1 MGMQNQ
7 RKVYGET
14 MVRLG
19 ATRSDLVMCEA
30 DLGKSTMSAMF
41 EAAYPDRHFEMGIA
55 EADMI
60 SFAAGLALAGKQ
72 PFANTFAVF
81 ASGRPYD
88 QIRTSV
94 CTARLNVRIVG
105 SSAGLSDYGD
115 GATHQA
121 IDDIAIMRVLPN
133 MTVLCPADGIEMERM
148 IETVVEYDG
157 GPVYIRSCRNDL
169 PDILPADY
177 KFEIGKPYMVRDGS
191 DATVFAMGKMVSVAL
206 SAADLLAAEGVS
218 LRVVNV
224 STLKPLDE
232 TLVVEMT
239 QGTRGVVVAEEHSVI
254 GGLTSAIA
262 YAIRNAGLP
271 LEAVAVMDQFG
282 QSAHTYEDLLTFYGL
297 TDTHIAEKVRT
308 VLAKA

>member
-19 ATRSDLVMCEA
+19 ATRPDIVMCEA
-30 DLGKSTMSAMF
+30 DLGKSTMSALF
-41 EAAYPDRHFEMGIA
+41 ETAYPDRHFEMGIA

-94 CTARLNVRIVG
+94 CTAKLNVRVVG
-105 SSAGLSDYGD
+105 SSSGLSDFGD
-115 GATHQA
+115 GATHQS
-121 IDDIAIMRVLPN
+121 IDDVAIMRVLPN
-133 MTVLCPADGIEMERM
+133 MTVLCPADGIEMASM
-148 IETVVEYDG
+148 IEAVVDYV
-157 GPVYIRSCRNDL
+157 GPVYIRSCRNDV

-177 KFEIGKPYMVRDGS
+177 RFEFSKPYIVREGTDI
-191 DATVFAMGKMVSVAL
+191 TVFAMGTMVAAAL
-206 SAADLLAAEGVS
+206 RAAEILAAEGIS

-224 STLKPLDE
+224 STIKPFDDARAVE
-232 TLVVEMT
+232 LV
-239 QGTRGVVVAEEHSVI
+239 QGMKGVVTAEEHSII
-254 GGLTSAIA
+254 GGLASTMA
-262 YAIRNAGLP
+262 YALRGIGIPN
-271 LEAVAVMDQFG
+271 ETVAINDMFG
-282 QSAHTYEDLLTFYGL
+282 QSSHHYEDLLALYGL
-297 TDTHIAEKVRT
+297 TDKDIAEKARLVMS
-308 VLAKA
+308 KA

>member
-19 ATRSDLVMCEA
+19 AARQDLVMLEA
-30 DLGKSTMSAMF
+30 DLGKSTMSALF
-41 EAAYPDRHFEMGIA
+41 ETAYPDRHFEMGIA
-55 EADMI
+55 EADMV

-72 PFANTFAVF
+72 PFTNTFAVF

-105 SSAGLSDYGD
+105 SSAGLSDFGD

-133 MTVLCPADGIEMERM
+133 MTVLCPADGIEMERL
-148 IETVVEYDG
+148 IETIVDYV
-157 GPVYIRSCRNDL
+157 GPVYIRSCRNDV

-177 KFEIGKPYMVRDGS
+177 RFEIGKPYVVREGS
-191 DATVFAMGKMVSVAL
+191 DITVFAVGAMVAIAL
-206 SAADLLAAEGVS
+206 RAADMLAAEGIS
-218 LRVVNV
+218 LRIVNV
-224 STLKPLDE
+224 STLKPFNDARIVE
-232 TLVVEMT
+232 LV
-239 QGTRGVVVAEEHSVI
+239 QGMKGVVTAEEHSMI
-254 GGLTSAIA
+254 GGLASAVAYALRGVGIPNETVAIA
-262 YAIRNAGLP
+262 D
-271 LEAVAVMDQFG
+271 MFG
-282 QSAHTYEDLLTFYGL
+282 QSAHTYDELLAFYGL
-297 TDTHIAEKVRT
+297 TDKNIADKARGIM
-308 VLAKA
+308 AKA